1 MEKSALLVLISI
13 AIPLWLNV
21 RATRLIVR
29 DHLAENR
36 QKAIQLL
43 IVWLLPLLGAIIV
56 LGVHRPEEPPS
67 RQYRTPSD
75 PGDDFGFPN
84 RASGR
89 SREGIDPD
97 D

>member
-29 DHLAENR
+29 DRLAENR
-36 QKAIQLL
+36 QKVTQLL

-56 LGVHRPEEPPS
+56 LGVHRPEESPS
-67 RQYRTPSD
+67 RQYRATPD
-75 PGDDFGFPN
+75 PGDDFGFSN
-84 RASGR
+84 RTPGR
-89 SREGIDPD
+89 SREGADPD
-97 D
+97 E